1 VCTYVPFLLDA
12 HAIKTLS
19 ILKLEFFNI
28 LGHVG
33 LLMCFMLNVNS
44 KLYKYIIIYEREKI
58 QKYLLHTYTN
68 QLLHTN

>member
-1 VCTYVPFLLDA
+1 MSFLLDA

-28 LGHVG
+28 LGCVG
-33 LLMCFMLNVNS
+33 LLLCFMLNVNP
-44 KLYKYIIIYEREKI
+44 KLYEYILIYEWEKI
-58 QKYLLHTYTN
+58 QKYLLHTYTK

>member
-1 VCTYVPFLLDA
+1 VPFLLDA